1 MPTSILNAWAR
12 LGTGEYLTER
22 RVGLE
27 QEFFLVDGDGVPSD
41 RADEFLVRCWE
52 LTERAKT
59 GPGSYRGRMREG
71 DDRDQHSSGLLR

>member
-1 MPTSILNAWAR
+1 M
-12 LGTGEYLTER
+12 TER

-52 LTERAKT
+52 LTERAET
-59 GPGSYRGRMREG
+59 GPGSRRGRMREG
-71 DDRDQHSSGLLR
+71 D